1 MARGQTP
8 ALTPDQASRY
18 REVIRLRAAGL
29 KFDEIAERVGYKS
42 RSGAKEAYD
51 AALRWWGRETID
63 DMRTIE
69 GERLEDVWRLTYT
82 RLLECARDPEATAEM
97 VAVANAA
104 VRISQRRSALF
115 GLDSPRQVEISGE
128 DGGPVRTDIGEILLE
143 RIQALAVERGVDLPE
158 LPEG

>member
-8 ALTPDQASRY
+8 ALTPQQAERY

-29 KFDEIAERVGYKS
+29 KFDQIAKEVGYAS

-51 AALRWWGRETID
+51 AALRWWGRETVD

-69 GERLEDVWRLTYT
+69 GERMEDVWRITFT
-82 RLLECARDPEATAEM
+82 RLLEIARDPEATAQL
-97 VAVANAA
+97 VQVVNAA

-115 GLDSPRQVEISGE
+115 GLDAPRQVEISGE

-143 RIQALAVERGVDLPE
+143 RIKALAVERGVELPE
-158 LPEG
+158 LPRG